1 MSNPEELAGSGE
13 SGALSAVPG
22 AGPVAPSRPSNA
34 RGVLCVKC
42 EHLNSIALEECEV
55 CKAHLWVKCLECGAK
70 NRRVNV
76 RCDECNRR
84 MHKGRSSSSMA
95 RSRRSGFNW
104 WIVGMV
110 VGGIVFAIVLLFVV
124 SGLKLPRLW

>member
-1 MSNPEELAGSGE
+1 MSNSENLSDPDG
-13 SGALSAVPG
+13 SGALNAVSG
-22 AGPVAPSRPSNA
+22 VGPLSGSRPSDA

-76 RCDECNRR
+76 RCDECKRR
-84 MHKGRSSSSMA
+84 MHKGRSNSSRA
-95 RSRRSGFNW
+95 HSRRSGFNW

-110 VGGIVFAIVLLFVV
+110 VGGIVFAIALLLVV